1 MKKLT
6 LIIIFSMLGTLAFAQ
21 WGEEQLSEKPDWRE
35 RVFTGGGLGAS
46 FSSYYD
52 YVSVS
57 PLIGYRITNKLAG
70 GLQIQYRYTKYKQAP
85 SYSTNDFGISPF
97 LRFSIFGPFF
107 LHAEYEHLSYEYP
120 VGYDINND
128 IIKDRRGYD
137 SFLAGGGFFQ
147 PIGRRAGFYL
157 SALYN
162 FSYRDPGPGDYYP
175 YNSPLVLRVGITAG
189 F

>member
-1 MKKLT
+1 MKKLS
-6 LIIIFSMLGTLAFAQ
+6 LIIIFSMLGTFAFAQ
-21 WGEEQLSEKPDWRE
+21 WGEEEMSEKPEWRE
-35 RVFTGGGLGAS
+35 RIFTGGGLGAS

-57 PLIGYRITNKLAG
+57 PLIGYRITPKLAG
-70 GLQIQYRYTKYKQAP
+70 GLQLQYRYTNYKQTP
-85 SYSTNDFGISPF
+85 SYNTNDFGISPF

-107 LHAEYEHLSYEYP
+107 LHAEYEYLSYQYP
-120 VGYDINND
+120 INYNGD
-128 IIKDRRGYD
+128 KERRGYD
-137 SFLAGGGFFQ
+137 SFMAGGGFFQ
-147 PIGRRAGFYL
+147 PVGRRTGFYV

-162 FSYRDPGPGDYYP
+162 FTYKDPTSPYDYYP